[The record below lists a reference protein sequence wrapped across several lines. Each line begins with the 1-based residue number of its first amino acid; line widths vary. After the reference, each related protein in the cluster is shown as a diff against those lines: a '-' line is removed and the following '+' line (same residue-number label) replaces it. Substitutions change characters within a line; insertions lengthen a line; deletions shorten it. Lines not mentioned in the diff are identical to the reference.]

1 MANDSPRDPAVQRCL
16 DLGVTPLELA
26 ALRRCVERG
35 STRTNDSGMVDCLL
49 SGLCS
54 KPADGPL
61 VAWRVN
67 PNSWIDGYI
76 NLYEPT
82 EAGRRVVAAAAD
94 LVFPEEPAH
103 G

>member
-1 MANDSPRDPAVQRCL
+1 MANEITKDPTIQRCL
-16 DLGVTPLELA
+16 DLGVTPLELD

-35 STRTNDSGMVDCLL
+35 STRTNDGGMTDCLL

-76 NLYEPT
+76 SLYEPT

-94 LVFPEEPAH
+94 LVFPEAPAH